1 MGLKPSVARSWKN
14 YPKKHHPQKK
24 FFLGLFYTNACAK
37 EHSMQKIPGEVNEV
51 EARVMWGGNA
61 SRSSKRKERSSF
73 AKIAGEKDR
82 ARADRI
88 LEDMEES
95 CQRMGRLLRVF
106 DRMA

>member
-1 MGLKPSVARSWKN
+1 M
-14 YPKKHHPQKK
+14 
-24 FFLGLFYTNACAK
+24 
-37 EHSMQKIPGEVNEV
+37 
-51 EARVMWGGNA
+51 EARVKWRGNA
-61 SRSSKRKERSSF
+61 VRSSKQKEKSTF

-88 LEDMEES
+88 LEDIEES

>member
-1 MGLKPSVARSWKN
+1 MCKRKDMG
-14 YPKKHHPQKK
+14 
-24 FFLGLFYTNACAK
+24 
-37 EHSMQKIPGEVNEV
+37 KIPREANEM
-51 EARVMWGGNA
+51 EARVKWSGNA
-61 SRSSKRKERSSF
+61 GRSSKQKEKSSF

-88 LEDMEES
+88 LEDIEKS